1 MSLKNNNKMKVFAF
15 LFVILLIG
23 LGSSLPTDSDVDLSF
38 VYPANTSLLDVNN
51 SQYLQG
57 YTPTTLRT
65 WMQSF
70 FDTIYCKLTGCT
82 MAGDINMNTNNILSV
97 GEIQTER
104 IVTTLNT
111 TNGFCTNSSGDTF
124 FGYIEGAC

>member
-1 MSLKNNNKMKVFAF
+1 MKVILFLCSILVLTSFAAAGF
-15 LFVILLIG
+15 GYTNEEGPVLIPEVN
-23 LGSSLPTDSDVDLSF
+23 L
-38 VYPANTSLLDVNN
+38 SLLDVNN
-51 SQYLQG
+51 SQYFQG